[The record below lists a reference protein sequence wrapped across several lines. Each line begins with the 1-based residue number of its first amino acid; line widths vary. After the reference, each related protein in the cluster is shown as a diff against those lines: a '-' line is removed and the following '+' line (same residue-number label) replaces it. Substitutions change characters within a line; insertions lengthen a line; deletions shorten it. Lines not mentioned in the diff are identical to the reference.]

1 MRMLCE
7 CWSRRAAMSQVSSRI
22 TAWWHTSPGMQSYRC
37 PSTYIPH
44 TSHASSRPRAAGSSS
59 SASLRLLQPRANTLP
74 PRTSR
79 LPPSST
85 DLLSDSSGAGPS
97 LRTEGSSS
105 RWASLNT
112 NPVSYLPLAARF
124 FPLLQAAPEHEW
136 EEPRKDCCP
145 SLYCVKLPPSE
156 IFRNY

>member
-1 MRMLCE
+1 MLEQTCSNVSGVLPDH
-7 CWSRRAAMSQVSSRI
+7 CSVAHITWHAVLQMSFHI
-22 TAWWHTSPGMQSYRC
+22 YP
-37 PSTYIPH
+37 TYIPCIQQ
-44 TSHASSRPRAAGSSS
+44 AKGCWIQQ
-59 SASLRLLQPRANTLP
+59 LCQPHANTLP

-97 LRTEGSSS
+97 VRTEGSSS

>member
-1 MRMLCE
+1 VRTLCE

-22 TAWWHTSPGMQSYRC
+22 TARWHTSPGMQSYRH
-37 PSTYIPH
+37 PSTYIPL
-44 TSHASSRPRAAGSSS
+44 AKGCWIQQ
-59 SASLRLLQPRANTLP
+59 LCQPRANTLP

-97 LRTEGSSS
+97 VRAEGLSS

>member
-1 MRMLCE
+1 
-7 CWSRRAAMSQVSSRI
+7 MSAGADVQ
-22 TAWWHTSPGMQSYRC
+22 QCLRC
-37 PSTYIPH
+37 PPGSLLGGTHHLACSPTDILPH
-44 TSHASSRPRAAGSSS
+44 TSHWPRAAGSSS

-79 LPPSST
+79 PPPSST

-97 LRTEGSSS
+97 LRTEGLSS